1 MKCTSRSSHTP
12 GPWTVEVFT
21 TTILIES
28 EAGCICE
35 MQFDYGQNSMR
46 RVANAKLIAASPDLL
61 KAAQN
66 VIESWSSGDLAAAV
80 RWLNA
85 AVDLATD
92 GPS

>member
-1 MKCTSRSSHTP
+1 MNRTSRSLHTP
-12 GPWTVEVFT
+12 GPWAVTVLP

-28 EAGCICE
+28 AHGCVCE
-35 MQFDYGQNSMR
+35 LASHWGQKPKR
-46 RVANAKLIAASPDLL
+46 RVANAKLIAAAPDLL

-92 GPS
+92 GAS